1 MDQRSEIKQ
10 KSFSLMSILV
20 YYISTK
26 KELRKGNTER
36 KNYNL
41 PFWKDKKDNNL
52 PFLTL
57 QDLLS
62 GCII

>member
-1 MDQRSEIKQ
+1 
-10 KSFSLMSILV
+10 MSILV

-41 PFWKDKKDNNL
+41 LFWKDKKDNNL